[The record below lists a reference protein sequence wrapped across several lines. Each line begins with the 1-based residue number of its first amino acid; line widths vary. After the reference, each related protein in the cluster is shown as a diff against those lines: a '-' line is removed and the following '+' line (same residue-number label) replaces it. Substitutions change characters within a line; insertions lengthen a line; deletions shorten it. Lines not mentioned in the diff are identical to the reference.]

1 MASACMV
8 RGAAQPSPSC
18 RGGERTRLRWSG
30 EIVGDARIEAKRRA
44 PRPAARSAA
53 IGEGLQS
60 CAPVPRGDDSPLV
73 LVGLPRAGIIG
84 GPSMQVAVGK
94 DVEAACRKCGEV
106 WHVIVA
112 VEGGKITKV
121 QCKECMAYHRY
132 RPPEGEERVDTE
144 PKPKKV
150 VTTRRPSSP
159 RKTTGTAAAG
169 KGSSKKAAHDEPL
182 VEPDLSRP
190 IRLYKMTESYAPG
203 DRVEHPKFGQGVVE
217 LLSGPGK
224 MTVFFE
230 DGRRTLAHHR

>member
-1 MASACMV
+1 
-8 RGAAQPSPSC
+8 
-18 RGGERTRLRWSG
+18 
-30 EIVGDARIEAKRRA
+30 
-44 PRPAARSAA
+44 
-53 IGEGLQS
+53 
-60 CAPVPRGDDSPLV
+60 
-73 LVGLPRAGIIG
+73 
-84 GPSMQVAVGK
+84 MQVAVGK

-132 RPPEGEERVDTE
+132 RAPEGEERVDTE

-150 VTTRRPSSP
+150 VTTRKPSA
-159 RKTTGTAAAG
+159 RKAGTTTSAA
-169 KGSSKKAAHDEPL
+169 KSSSKKAAHDEPL

-190 IRLYKMTESYAPG
+190 IRLYKMTESYEPG
-203 DRVEHPKFGQGVVE
+203 DRVEHAKFGQGVVE

-230 DGRRTLAHHR
+230 DGRRTLAHHRQ

>member
-1 MASACMV
+1 
-8 RGAAQPSPSC
+8 
-18 RGGERTRLRWSG
+18 
-30 EIVGDARIEAKRRA
+30 
-44 PRPAARSAA
+44 
-53 IGEGLQS
+53 
-60 CAPVPRGDDSPLV
+60 
-73 LVGLPRAGIIG
+73 
-84 GPSMQVAVGK
+84 MQVAVGK

-112 VEGGKITKV
+112 VEGGKITRV

-132 RPPEGEERVDTE
+132 RPPEGEERVDAE
-144 PKPKKV
+144 PKPKKAAAV
-150 VTTRRPSSP
+150 RKPSSGAKKP
-159 RKTTGTAAAG
+159 AAAAARG
-169 KGSSKKAAHDEPL
+169 GSKKTAHDEPL

-190 IRLYKMTESYAPG
+190 IRLYKMSEAYEPG

>member
-1 MASACMV
+1 M
-8 RGAAQPSPSC
+8 
-18 RGGERTRLRWSG
+18 
-30 EIVGDARIEAKRRA
+30 
-44 PRPAARSAA
+44 
-53 IGEGLQS
+53 
-60 CAPVPRGDDSPLV
+60 
-73 LVGLPRAGIIG
+73 
-84 GPSMQVAVGK
+84 MQVAVGK

-132 RPPEGEERVDTE
+132 RPPEGEERVDAE

-150 VTTRRPSSP
+150 VAARKPASP
-159 RKTTGTAAAG
+159 RKSTGTAAKASG
-169 KGSSKKAAHDEPL
+169 KKAASHDEPL

-190 IRLYKMTESYAPG
+190 IRLYKMTDAYAPG

-230 DGRRTLAHHR
+230 DGRRILAHHR

>member
-1 MASACMV
+1 
-8 RGAAQPSPSC
+8 
-18 RGGERTRLRWSG
+18 
-30 EIVGDARIEAKRRA
+30 
-44 PRPAARSAA
+44 
-53 IGEGLQS
+53 
-60 CAPVPRGDDSPLV
+60 
-73 LVGLPRAGIIG
+73 
-84 GPSMQVAVGK
+84 MQVAVGK

-132 RPPEGEERVDTE
+132 RAPEGEERVDTE
-144 PKPKKV
+144 AKPKKV
-150 VTTRRPSSP
+150 VAARKTAAP
-159 RKTTGTAAAG
+159 RKPGSTSTSA
-169 KGSSKKAAHDEPL
+169 KSSSKKAAAHDEPL

-190 IRLYKMTESYAPG
+190 IRLYKMTDAYEPG